1 MECLVKRSSHWK
13 KTVLAALGYFSSVA
27 ILLSFLYWFLKNEG
41 FTESN
46 FLVAGFL
53 VLLLAAGWGY
63 IISAH
68 LLAPK
73 AELDA
78 SLSQLVSDIVH
89 ELNIPLA
96 TIKAN
101 AAMLKKGIEEDE
113 RSLKRLER
121 IETSSDRLER
131 LYEELVYSIRKE
143 IHPIEKEHVD
153 LQALIAE
160 RVEAFESFGRNHF
173 SVDVN
178 SLTIDVDKIGF
189 EKMLDNL
196 LMNAMKY
203 SSKSAAITLRLERH
217 CLFIEDKG
225 VGMDDAELLKVY
237 ERYYQ
242 SDSSKEGK
250 GIGLAL
256 VKAYCDTEGIEIAI
270 SSRKGAGTSVKLD
283 LSEVYVAEAVLP

>member
-1 MECLVKRSSHWK
+1 MKLSDHK
-13 KTVLAALGYFSSVA
+13 KKILLASLGYFSTIA
-27 ILLSFLYWFLKNEG
+27 MLLSFLYWFLKNEG

-46 FLVAGFL
+46 FLVAGLL

-63 IISAH
+63 IISSH

-78 SLSQLVSDIVH
+78 NLSQLSSEILH

-101 AAMLKKGIEEDE
+101 TAMLKKRLSEEE
-113 RSLKRLER
+113 KLLRRLER
-121 IETSSDRLER
+121 IEASSDRLER
-131 LYEELVYSIRKE
+131 LYEELVYSIKKE
-143 IHPIEKEHVD
+143 IHPIEKELVS
-153 LQALIAE
+153 LPSLLEE
-160 RVEAFESFGRNHF
+160 RIEAFESFGRNRF
-173 SVDVN
+173 KISV
-178 SLTIDVDKIGF
+178 SALTLNIDRIGF

-203 SSKSAAITLRLERH
+203 SDRSSPVAIFLEEKTLVIKDEG
-217 CLFIEDKG
+217 I
-225 VGMDDAELLKVY
+225 GMDDAELLKVY

-242 SDSSKEGK
+242 GNSQNEGK

-256 VKAYCDTEGIEIAI
+256 VKAYCDREGIEIQI
-270 SSRKGAGTSVKLD
+270 VSQKGVGTRVLLD
-283 LSEVYVAEAVLP
+283 LSQVHI